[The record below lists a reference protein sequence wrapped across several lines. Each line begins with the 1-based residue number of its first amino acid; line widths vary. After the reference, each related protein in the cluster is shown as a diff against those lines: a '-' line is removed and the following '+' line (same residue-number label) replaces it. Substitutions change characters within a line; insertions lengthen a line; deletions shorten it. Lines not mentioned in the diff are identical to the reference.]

1 MVGKIQSGIKH
12 RKARVFFLF
21 LLFSITAWFITRLSE
36 TYSHSVDFAL
46 NYTHKPE
53 GMLLV
58 DTPPEELG
66 VRIRANGFQLL
77 RYQLSPK
84 EIKID
89 LREVRQGNRGFF
101 ISPQSYRNQIEQQLG
116 QGIGLLQV
124 PSDTIFL
131 NFQKMKSKTVP
142 VRVPGELDFA
152 QNYML
157 DGGLILEPEQVHLLG
172 PPSEIDS
179 IEMVYTEPLPISG
192 IKGDFKQELLID
204 SRYRQPNTEF
214 SQDRIQVSGS
224 VFRFSEAVIEV
235 PVEVI
240 NLPDSTAVQTF
251 PNMVGVLC
259 KGRIEGLKAL
269 DPDDFRLVA
278 DYSAPSS
285 ETGRLMLDL
294 AVKPEG
300 VHETQLLE
308 TSVEFITR
316 RE

>member
-1 MVGKIQSGIKH
+1 M
-12 RKARVFFLF
+12 
-21 LLFSITAWFITRLSE
+21 
-36 TYSHSVDFAL
+36 
-46 NYTHKPE
+46 
-53 GMLLV
+53 V

-77 RYQLSPK
+77 GYQLSPK
-84 EIKID
+84 KIAID
-89 LREVRQGNRGFF
+89 LREVRQGNKGYF
-101 ISPQSYRNQIEQQLG
+101 ISPQTYRNQIEQQLS

-142 VRVPGELDFA
+142 VRVPGGLNFA

-157 DGGLILEPEQVHLLG
+157 EGELILEPEQVHLLG

-179 IEMVYTEPLPISG
+179 IEVVFTEPLPISE
-192 IKGDFKQELLID
+192 IKGDFKKELLID
-204 SRYRQPNTEF
+204 TKYRQPNTEF
-214 SQDRIQVSGS
+214 SQDRIKVSGS

-240 NLPDSTAVQTF
+240 NLPDSLVVQTF

-259 KGRIEGLKAL
+259 KGRIEGLKSL
-269 DPDDFRLVA
+269 NPEDFRLVA
-278 DYSAPSS
+278 DYSSPSS
-285 ETGRLMLDL
+285 ETGRLLLNL
-294 AVKPEG
+294 ALKPEG

-308 TSVEFITR
+308 ISVEFITR

>member
-1 MVGKIQSGIKH
+1 MIKKIQSGIKQ
-12 RKARVFFLF
+12 RKARVFFVF
-21 LLFSITAWFITRLSE
+21 LLFSITAWLITRLSE

-46 NYTHKPE
+46 NYTHRPE
-53 GMLLV
+53 GMLMV

-77 RYQLSPK
+77 GYQLSPK
-84 EIKID
+84 KIAID
-89 LREVRQGNRGFF
+89 LREVRQGNKGYF
-101 ISPQSYRNQIEQQLG
+101 ISPQTYRNQIEQQLS

-142 VRVPGELDFA
+142 VRVPGGLNFA

-157 DGGLILEPEQVHLLG
+157 EGELILEPEQVHLLG

-179 IEMVYTEPLPISG
+179 IEVVFTEPLPISE
-192 IKGDFKQELLID
+192 IKGDFKKELLID
-204 SRYRQPNTEF
+204 TKYRQPNTEF
-214 SQDRIQVSGS
+214 SQDRIKVSGS

-240 NLPDSTAVQTF
+240 NLPDSLVVQTF

-259 KGRIEGLKAL
+259 KGRIEGLKSL
-269 DPDDFRLVA
+269 NPEDFRLVA
-278 DYSAPSS
+278 DYSSPSS
-285 ETGRLMLDL
+285 ETGRLLLNL
-294 AVKPEG
+294 ALKPEG

-308 TSVEFITR
+308 ISVEFITR

>member
-1 MVGKIQSGIKH
+1 MIKKIQSGIKH
-12 RKARVFFLF
+12 RKARVFFIF

-36 TYSHSVDFAL
+36 TYSHSVDFTL

-58 DTPPEELG
+58 DIPPGELG

-84 EIKID
+84 KIKID
-89 LREVRQGNRGFF
+89 LREVKQGNRGYF
-101 ISPQSYRNQIEQQLG
+101 ISPQSYRNQIEQQLN

-142 VRVPGELDFA
+142 VRVPEGADFA

-157 DGGLILEPEQVHLLG
+157 EGGLILEPEQVHLLG

-179 IEMVYTEPLPISG
+179 IEVVFTEPLSISG
-192 IKGDFKQELLID
+192 IKEDFKQQLLID
-204 SRYRQPNTEF
+204 SRYRRPNTEF
-214 SQDRIQVSGS
+214 SQDRIQVSGR

-240 NLPDSTAVQTF
+240 NLPDSLVVQTF

-259 KGRIEGLKAL
+259 KGRIEGLKSL
-269 DPDDFRLVA
+269 DPKDFRLVA

-285 ETGRLMLDL
+285 DTGRLMLNL
-294 AVKPEG
+294 ATKPEG
-300 VHETQLLE
+300 VDETQLLE
-308 TSVEFITR
+308 TSVEFITK

>member
-1 MVGKIQSGIKH
+1 M
-12 RKARVFFLF
+12 
-21 LLFSITAWFITRLSE
+21 
-36 TYSHSVDFAL
+36 
-46 NYTHKPE
+46 
-53 GMLLV
+53 V

-77 RYQLSPK
+77 GYQLSPK
-84 EIKID
+84 KIAID
-89 LREVRQGNRGFF
+89 LREVRQGNKGYF
-101 ISPQSYRNQIEQQLG
+101 ISPQTYRNQIEQQLS

-142 VRVPGELDFA
+142 VRVPGGLNFA

-157 DGGLILEPEQVHLLG
+157 EGELILEPEQVHLLG

-179 IEMVYTEPLPISG
+179 IEVVFTEPLPISE
-192 IKGDFKQELLID
+192 IKGDFKKELLID
-204 SRYRQPNTEF
+204 SKYRHPNTEF
-214 SQDRIQVSGS
+214 SQDRIKVSGS

-240 NLPDSTAVQTF
+240 NLPDSLVVQTF

-259 KGRIEGLKAL
+259 KGRIEGLKSL
-269 DPDDFRLVA
+269 NPDDFRLVA
-278 DYSAPSS
+278 DYSSPSS
-285 ETGRLMLDL
+285 ETGRLLLNL
-294 AVKPEG
+294 ALKPEG

-308 TSVEFITR
+308 ISVEFITR